1 MANLSN
7 EHILRNIK
15 YCKEAKIFFIF
26 RKVSIDSQSIAYEN
40 VVMTSFGLR
49 KKRVIDQWPL

>member
-49 KKRVIDQWPL
+49 KKRVIDQ